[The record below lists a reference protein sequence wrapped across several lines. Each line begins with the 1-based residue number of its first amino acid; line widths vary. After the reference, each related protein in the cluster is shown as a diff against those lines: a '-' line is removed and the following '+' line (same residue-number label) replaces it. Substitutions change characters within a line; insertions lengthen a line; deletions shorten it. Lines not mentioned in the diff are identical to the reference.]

1 MSNFKDIVKN
11 IFMPENTQNYD
22 FTIDSNVKDQSN
34 QEENSNNKPQTI
46 FPSIDVSL
54 EYIKVKYN
62 TMINSDI
69 VLREFTLNAR
79 NRQYKAFLLFIE
91 GMVNSEFLN
100 NNVLTPLMLRNRSNT
115 YENGQTQIVSEAKT
129 NNITVRKI
137 KKFDIKEYIKDCLIP
152 QNNLK
157 ILHDFDEVIDNV
169 NLGSCALFVDTLD
182 IVYNIDVKGYK
193 QRGLQPPT
201 NEIIIRGAQEAF
213 TEVLRTN
220 TSLLRR

>member
-115 YENGQTQIVSEAKT
+115 Y
-129 NNITVRKI
+129 
-137 KKFDIKEYIKDCLIP
+137 
-152 QNNLK
+152 
-157 ILHDFDEVIDNV
+157 
-169 NLGSCALFVDTLD
+169 
-182 IVYNIDVKGYK
+182 
-193 QRGLQPPT
+193 
-201 NEIIIRGAQEAF
+201 
-213 TEVLRTN
+213 
-220 TSLLRR
+220 